1 MATSAFT
8 KNCRKKLWF
17 FRILDWL
24 CLSLPLLIYIIIA
37 LANDGIKVSQKISVV
52 GALTI
57 AMIFTILN
65 VIGQKRLRCPIWI
78 ILIGLFVAIRDQL
91 LPLVIILAI
100 VSVLDDLVFTP
111 IISYYHTKTIAS
123 KTIDQRLE
131 AEKEA

>member
-1 MATSAFT
+1 MAASAFT
-8 KNCRKKLWF
+8 KSCRKKLWF
-17 FRILDWL
+17 FRILDWV
-24 CLSLPLLIYIIIA
+24 CLSLPLIIYLIIA
-37 LANDGIKVSQKISVV
+37 LENDGIKVSQKVAVV
-52 GALTI
+52 GTLIVAIIL
-57 AMIFTILN
+57 TILN

-131 AEKEA
+131 AEKEG

>member
-1 MATSAFT
+1 MASSAFT
-8 KNCRKKLWF
+8 KSCRKKLWF

-24 CLSLPLLIYIIIA
+24 CLSLPLLIYLVIA
-37 LANDGIKVSQKISVV
+37 LENDGIKVSQKVAVV
-52 GALTI
+52 GTLII
-57 AMIFTILN
+57 AIILTILN

-78 ILIGLFVAIRDQL
+78 ILIGLFIAIRDKL

-131 AEKEA
+131 AEKEG

>member
-1 MATSAFT
+1 MAASAFT
-8 KNCRKKLWF
+8 KSCRKKLWF

-24 CLSLPLLIYIIIA
+24 CLSLPLLIYLIIA
-37 LANDGIKVSQKISVV
+37 LENDGIKVSQKVAVV
-52 GALTI
+52 GTLIVAIIL
-57 AMIFTILN
+57 TILN

-78 ILIGLFVAIRDQL
+78 ILIGLFIAIRDQL

-131 AEKEA
+131 AEKEG

>member
-1 MATSAFT
+1 MASSAFT
-8 KNCRKKLWF
+8 KSCRKKLWF

-24 CLSLPLLIYIIIA
+24 CLSLPLLIYLVIA
-37 LANDGIKVSQKISVV
+37 LENDGIKVSQKVAVV
-52 GALTI
+52 GTLII
-57 AMIFTILN
+57 AIILTILN

-78 ILIGLFVAIRDQL
+78 ILIGLFIAIRDKL

-123 KTIDQRLE
+123 KTIDQRLD
-131 AEKEA
+131 AEKEG

>member
-1 MATSAFT
+1 MAASAFT
-8 KNCRKKLWF
+8 KSCRKKLWF

-24 CLSLPLLIYIIIA
+24 CLSLPLLIYLVIA
-37 LANDGIKVSQKISVV
+37 LENDGIKVSQKVAVV
-52 GALTI
+52 GTLIVAIIL
-57 AMIFTILN
+57 TILN

-78 ILIGLFVAIRDQL
+78 ILIGLFIAIRDQL

-131 AEKEA
+131 AEKEG

>member
-1 MATSAFT
+1 MAASAFT
-8 KNCRKKLWF
+8 KSCRKKLWF
-17 FRILDWL
+17 FRILDWV
-24 CLSLPLLIYIIIA
+24 CLSLPLIIYLVIA
-37 LANDGIKVSQKISVV
+37 LENDGIKVSQKVAVV
-52 GALTI
+52 GTLIVAIIL
-57 AMIFTILN
+57 TILN

-78 ILIGLFVAIRDQL
+78 ILIGLFIAIRDQL

-131 AEKEA
+131 AEKEG

>member
-1 MATSAFT
+1 MAASAFT
-8 KNCRKKLWF
+8 KSCRKKLWF

-24 CLSLPLLIYIIIA
+24 CLSLPLLIYLVIA
-37 LANDGIKVSQKISVV
+37 LENDGIKVSQKVAVV
-52 GALTI
+52 GTLIVAIIL
-57 AMIFTILN
+57 TILN

-78 ILIGLFVAIRDQL
+78 ILIGLFIAIRDQL

-111 IISYYHTKTIAS
+111 VISYYHTKTIAS

-131 AEKEA
+131 AEKEG

>member
-1 MATSAFT
+1 MAASAFT
-8 KNCRKKLWF
+8 KSCRRKLWF
-17 FRILDWL
+17 FRILDWV
-24 CLSLPLLIYIIIA
+24 CLSLPLLIYLIIA
-37 LANDGIKVSQKISVV
+37 LENDGIKVSQKVAVV
-52 GALTI
+52 GTLIVAIIL
-57 AMIFTILN
+57 TILN

-78 ILIGLFVAIRDQL
+78 ILIGLFIAIRDQL

-131 AEKEA
+131 AEKEG

>member
-1 MATSAFT
+1 MAASAFT

-24 CLSLPLLIYIIIA
+24 CLSLPLLIYLVIA
-37 LANDGIKVSQKISVV
+37 LENDGIKVSQKVAVV
-52 GALTI
+52 GTLIVAIIL
-57 AMIFTILN
+57 TILN

-78 ILIGLFVAIRDQL
+78 ILIGLFIAIRDQL

-131 AEKEA
+131 AEKEG

>member
-1 MATSAFT
+1 MAASAFT
-8 KNCRKKLWF
+8 KSCRKKLWF

-24 CLSLPLLIYIIIA
+24 CLSLPLLIYLVIA
-37 LANDGIKVSQKISVV
+37 LENDGIKVSQKVAVV
-52 GALTI
+52 GTLII
-57 AMIFTILN
+57 AIILTILN

-78 ILIGLFVAIRDQL
+78 ILIGLFIAIRDQL

-131 AEKEA
+131 AEKEG